1 MIINTSNTN
10 LQILD
15 SFDLGEYQ
23 SIEYDIQ
30 SYSNNYMSES
40 KINIVHDGVD
50 IFDTQ
55 QGSSLPPLQSHEFIS
70 SIDNYIGNISVYPRA
85 NNITFNIKSTKTSAN
100 LYGEHLRSGRLI
112 LDDSGFGIDLQS
124 SPQNITIRSA
134 NNNQYVNS
142 TTFISDNNIGPI
154 SLENNLLG
162 ANWESHNYNLLN
174 VTEDGLLRATS
185 SGQRDNFQFQE
196 ISTIPGKIY
205 KISFEQFSEDLR
217 FDVAKENS
225 NFSRGSNFVR
235 VGNSLSDFSLLN
247 YQTKNEILVIENFFV
262 ATTDKTIVSF
272 GYGERNSILTIRN
285 FEVVESVPLYTYEQ
299 NIGTLYVQWNL
310 LPNNS
315 NIIKL
320 GNIDIKIDES
330 GMLRVNDNVIDNQE
344 SNNKL
349 AISLGNMNYRFN
361 NTENILNPINNIGV
375 NVIEIGDILKI
386 SYSPYDKNLTQ
397 LAEYLNV

>member
-23 SIEYDIQ
+23 SIEYEIQ

-70 SIDNYIGNISVYPRA
+70 SIDNYTGNISVSPRA
-85 NNITFNIKSTKTSAN
+85 NNTTFNVKSNKIAAN

-124 SPQNITIRSA
+124 SSQNITIRSA

-154 SLENNLLG
+154 SLEENLLRSE
-162 ANWESHNYNLLN
+162 WESHNYNIL
-174 VTEDGLLRATS
+174 EIADDGSLISTS

-196 ISTIPGKIY
+196 IETIPGKIY
-205 KISFEQFSEDLR
+205 KISFTQISENR
-217 FDVAKENS
+217 QFDVAKENS

-247 YQTKNEILVIENFFV
+247 YQIDIGSFDVERFFV
-262 ATTDKTIVSF
+262 ATSNKTIISF
-272 GYGERNSILTIRN
+272 GYGERNSKFTIKDFNIL
-285 FEVVESVPLYTYEQ
+285 ESVPIYTYEQ
-299 NIGTLYVQWNL
+299 NLGTLYIQWDL

-315 NIIKL
+315 NIVIL
-320 GNIDIKIDES
+320 GNINIKIDDD
-330 GMLRVNDNVIDNQE
+330 GMLCINDNIINNQE
-344 SNNKL
+344 LNNKL
-349 AISLGNMNYRFN
+349 IISLSNMNYIFN
-361 NTENILNPINNIGV
+361 DYENILDPINNVGV
-375 NVIEIGDILKI
+375 NVIEIGNILKI